1 MRSGLRLRVID
12 FIWSCV
18 HVASCERNFG
28 DYWYI
33 FFKLCSANQDLLNDM
48 YLVSYAK
55 ETIQNFKDDGCDD
68 LFTNVVSFCVAC
80 NIHPN
85 LNVHYAKRQCQAYH
99 QQDDYTIEYYYR
111 VNIFYAMIDFQ

>member
-1 MRSGLRLRVID
+1 MSYSFKMRSGLRLRVID

-33 FFKLCSANQDLLNDM
+33 FFKLCSANQGLLNDM

-68 LFTNVVSFCVAC
+68 LFTNVVSFCVAY
-80 NIHPN
+80 NIHPKFECS
-85 LNVHYAKRQCQAYH
+85 LC
-99 QQDDYTIEYYYR
+99 
-111 VNIFYAMIDFQ
+111 